1 MILVLKG
8 ADFSADNLGKVQ
20 VTTELHPFTKS
31 AIQASG
37 NTTLT
42 SEQKSAL
49 DALFLAM
56 GVDGSNNVMS
66 KMRYMYLPILCND
79 VTKSL
84 VNYASVDFN
93 VDKVLDPNQWELRN
107 HGLVGKNN
115 SSTDAITL
123 DLASDKALFGDNFTE
138 MFLRTEP
145 YANDANN
152 LSNITGVVRSGDF
165 IGAREDVNIYGIYS
179 ASTYGYSDIGTS
191 IKPSG
196 VVQANGYSI
205 RGTTDNDWRLEGNV
219 YKDKTVT
226 IESLTHGQNE
236 TVYIFGLETKNTEN
250 PYGALIMG
258 EGITSEQFHNIM
270 DRLDDLYKSF
280 L

>member
-1 MILVLKG
+1 MILVLEG
-8 ADFSADNLGKVQ
+8 ADFSADNIGKVQ

-42 SEQKSAL
+42 NEQKSAL

-79 VTKSL
+79 VTKAL
-84 VNYASVDFN
+84 VNYASADFN
-93 VDKVLDPNQWELRN
+93 VDMVLDQNQWELRN

-115 SSTDAITL
+115 SSTNAITL
-123 DLASDKALFGDNFTE
+123 TLASEKALFGDNFTE

-145 YANDANN
+145 YATDAKN
-152 LSNITGVVRSGDF
+152 LSNITGIIRSNNF
-165 IGAREDVNIYGIYS
+165 LGARDLVNVYGIYS
-179 ASTYGYSDIGTS
+179 VATYGYSEIDTS
-191 IKPSG
+191 LRPSG
-196 VVQANGYSI
+196 VVQANGYSV
-205 RGTTDNDWRLEGNV
+205 RGTLDNDWRLEGKV

-226 IESLTHGQNE
+226 ISLLTHEQNE
-236 TVYIFGLETKNTEN
+236 TVYVFGLNTKNTEN

>member
-42 SEQKSAL
+42 NEQKSAL

-79 VTKSL
+79 VTKAL
-84 VNYASVDFN
+84 VNYASADFN
-93 VDKVLDPNQWELRN
+93 VDKVLDQNQWELRN

-115 SSTDAITL
+115 SSTNAITL
-123 DLASDKALFGDNFTE
+123 TLASEKALFGDNFTE

-145 YANDANN
+145 YAIDAKN
-152 LSNITGVVRSGDF
+152 LSNITGIIRSNNF
-165 IGAREDVNIYGIYS
+165 LGAKDDVNKYGVYS
-179 ASTYGYSDIGTS
+179 VDTYGYSSFDS
-191 IKPSG
+191 SLKPSG
-196 VVQANGYSI
+196 VVQANGYSV
-205 RGTTDNDWRLEGNV
+205 RGTSDNDWRLEGKV

-226 IESLTHGQNE
+226 ISLLTHGQNE
-236 TVYIFGLETKNTEN
+236 TVYIFGVGTKNTEN

-258 EGITSEQFHNIM
+258 EGITSEQFHTIM

>member
-56 GVDGSNNVMS
+56 GVDGSNDVMS

-79 VTKSL
+79 VTKAL
-84 VNYASVDFN
+84 VNYASADFN
-93 VDKVLDPNQWELRN
+93 VDKVLDQNQWELRN

-115 SSTDAITL
+115 SSTNAITL
-123 DLASDKALFGDNFTE
+123 TLASEKALFGDNFTE

-145 YANDANN
+145 YATDANN
-152 LSNITGVVRSGDF
+152 LSNFVGVIRSGSF
-165 IGAREDVNIYGIYS
+165 VGAKDIVNQYGIYS
-179 ASTYGYSDIGTS
+179 VATYGYSEIDTS
-191 IKPSG
+191 LRPSG
-196 VVQANGYSI
+196 VVQANGYSV

-226 IESLTHGQNE
+226 IESLVHEQDE
-236 TVYIFGLETKNTEN
+236 TVYVFGLATKNTEN

-258 EGITSEQFHNIM
+258 ESITSEQFHNIM

>member
-1 MILVLKG
+1 MILVLNG
-8 ADFSADNLGKVQ
+8 ADFSADNIGKVQ
-20 VTTELHPFTKS
+20 VTIELHPFTKS

-42 SEQKSAL
+42 NKQKSAL
-49 DALFLAM
+49 NALFLAM

-79 VTKSL
+79 VTKAL
-84 VNYASVDFN
+84 VNYASADFN
-93 VDKVLDPNQWELRN
+93 VDKVLDQNQWELRN

-115 SSTDAITL
+115 SSTNAITL
-123 DLASDKALFGDNFTE
+123 TLASEKALFGDNFTE

-145 YANDANN
+145 YAIDAKN
-152 LSNITGVVRSGDF
+152 LSNITGIIRSNKF
-165 IGAREDVNIYGIYS
+165 LGARENVNIYGIYS
-179 ASTYGYSDIGTS
+179 VSTYGYSDIDAS
-191 IKPSG
+191 LKPSG

-205 RGTTDNDWRLEGNV
+205 RGTTDNDWRLEGKV

-226 IESLTHGQNE
+226 ISLLTHEQNE
-236 TVYIFGLETKNTEN
+236 TVYVFGLNTKNTEN

>member
-56 GVDGSNNVMS
+56 GVDGSNDVMS

-79 VTKSL
+79 VTKAL
-84 VNYASVDFN
+84 VNYASADFN
-93 VDKVLDPNQWELRN
+93 VDKVLDQNQWELRN

-115 SSTDAITL
+115 SSTNAITL
-123 DLASDKALFGDNFTE
+123 DLASEKALFGDNFTE

-145 YANDANN
+145 YATDANN
-152 LSNITGVVRSGDF
+152 LSNFAGVIRSGSF
-165 IGAREDVNIYGIYS
+165 VGAKDTVNQYGIYS
-179 ASTYGYSDIGTS
+179 VATYGYSEIDTS
-191 IKPSG
+191 LRPSG
-196 VVQANGYSI
+196 VVQANGYSV

-226 IESLTHGQNE
+226 IESLVHEQDE
-236 TVYIFGLETKNTEN
+236 TVYVFGLATKNTEN

-258 EGITSEQFHNIM
+258 ESITSEQFHNIM